1 MKRVLL
7 TFMAAAATVAAT
19 AQDIYKTDFSTEDE
33 FQKWTVI
40 DANEDGATW
49 KFDAEGSQSHVYY
62 PYSATNVADDWLVS
76 PAITPKKT
84 GNLLV
89 KYTTYGTSYG
99 ERIEVRTGSKPTVSA
114 LKKLQNLNDAVKGQ
128 ATTESFIYSAKEGE
142 PFYVGFRCFSPAD
155 QWKFYMCNFS
165 VSEIDKAIDLQATDL
180 LTPQTGDNL
189 TDAETVKIRVANIGF
204 DASQNFKVAYQIDD
218 REPV

>member
-62 PYSATNVADDWLVS
+62 PYSATNQADDWLVS

-89 KYTTYGTSYG
+89 KD
-99 ERIEVRTGSKPTVSA
+99 RK
-114 LKKLQNLNDAVKGQ
+114 
-128 ATTESFIYSAKEGE
+128 
-142 PFYVGFRCFSPAD
+142 
-155 QWKFYMCNFS
+155 S
-165 VSEIDKAIDLQATDL
+165 V
-180 LTPQTGDNL
+180 
-189 TDAETVKIRVANIGF
+189 V
-204 DASQNFKVAYQIDD
+204 
-218 REPV
+218 